1 MSSPYE
7 RHAQKNRT
15 REAILEGAR
24 KLLADGKQV
33 TVAASAAE
41 VGVSKATA
49 YRYFKDPHVLAAEA
63 GLDVEVAPYSE
74 VVTGSTTLREKL
86 IAINTY
92 IFEFALNHEP
102 QMRQF
107 VARSLVASLNSAP
120 ASAGRRGARRVMMYR
135 TALEEEGVSPDD
147 PDMEMMIRA
156 LATVTGNEAMIS
168 LLDIM
173 NLDRDTARDTVR
185 SMTEALLDQYLKG
198 SDSPMF

>member
-1 MSSPYE
+1 MSSPHE
-7 RHAQKNRT
+7 RRAQKKRT

-24 KLLADGKQV
+24 RVLADGRQV

-49 YRYFKDPHVLAAEA
+49 YRYFKDPHALAAEA

-74 VVTGSTTLREKL
+74 VVAGAKTLREKL
-86 IAINTY
+86 LAINVY
-92 IFEFALNHEP
+92 IFEFALTHEP

-107 VARSLVASLNSAP
+107 VARSLEASLNSPP
-120 ASAGRRGARRVMMYR
+120 ASVGRRGGRRVAMYR
-135 TALEEEGVSPDD
+135 TALDEAGVSSGD
-147 PDMEMMIRA
+147 PKIEMMIRA

-173 NLDRDTARDTVR
+173 NLDRDTARETVR
-185 SMTEALLDQYLKG
+185 SMTEALLDQFLEPQIG
-198 SDSPMF
+198 SVS